1 MKKVIIYGTGNLYEK
16 YYDKFYDLEIIGV
29 VDSNYKKHGMN
40 IYGHI
45 VGNPEI
51 IKSMQYDFIILL
63 ILDYYNLRQ
72 ELILKG
78 INANTIKTID
88 DY

>member
-40 IYGHI
+40 IWSYCR
-45 VGNPEI
+45 
-51 IKSMQYDFIILL
+51 KS
-63 ILDYYNLRQ
+63 
-72 ELILKG
+72 
-78 INANTIKTID
+78 
-88 DY
+88 